1 MGKKKEKWKV
11 QESEVWWQEGVG
23 HLWDMVN
30 TMAWKNFGVERN
42 NVR

>member
-11 QESEVWWQEGVG
+11 QESEVWWQEGAG